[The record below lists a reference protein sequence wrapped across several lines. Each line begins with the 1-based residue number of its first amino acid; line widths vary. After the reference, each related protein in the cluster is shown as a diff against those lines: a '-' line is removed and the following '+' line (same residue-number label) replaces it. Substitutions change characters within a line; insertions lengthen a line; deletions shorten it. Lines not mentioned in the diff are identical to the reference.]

1 MLVVKRKIGESI
13 IIGDNIE
20 IKIVKVEDGAVR
32 IAIDAPR
39 DVSVLRKELIEEVK
53 SENKEAVQN
62 TEIDLKKIFIGK

>member
-62 TEIDLKKIFIGK
+62 VEIDLKKIFMGK